1 MAKVRGG
8 YAYLTEEQRVFKRY
22 LKRIAFS
29 ITGRHFD
36 VCFISDGESL
46 GYTSGEEPR
55 TIFLA
60 WGHPYYK
67 GLSDKEVK
75 FFIMGIFAHELLHQ
89 LYTDFDYTR
98 RRISKMPSESVASVF
113 MKFANTLEDPAIEHR
128 APEAYG
134 GNLLAAL
141 RYTIRQIYDKAPD
154 VSHSGS
160 AFGEL
165 MSALIDFG
173 DVGFVK
179 GSFTSED
186 AYKTFIQIA
195 PLYNKGI
202 NERSGKKR
210 IDIAEKC
217 MEIARPLWEE
227 ELKEDE
233 ELREALK
240 ELLNSLMSQM
250 GKTSDQANPDDDDP
264 GDGSGS
270 DGQSEDQSDENL
282 SPEEQKAKERREK
295 TLEKIAEAAKEMGL
309 GNPNDDPDNA
319 GKQDSDDRSG
329 SGPDSKESDKESDK
343 NSEGMKNI
351 PEKADKKSDKGTD
364 DMEGSSKGTD
374 TGTSDAD
381 TSSSDKTDSD
391 LSGNTG
397 DEKET
402 SENSPAS
409 SSKGGKGTGSKPSM
423 HSFDLSPEE
432 KEQER
437 RENIKAAKRNA
448 EDLARNLKQLSAEID
463 HEQQEMDK
471 ESRESADTEKLPDV
485 SCEPLYNGKTAKIM
499 NVKAGDPKDIFRYTG
514 SSTLYAEMV
523 AKNRGKIKK
532 LSKGLKAIFETEKEE
547 SRRST
552 SGQYNIVRGSI
563 ATTSRIFD
571 KRRDPGD
578 KADTAVAVAID
589 CSGSMMNENK
599 YLAARDAACILG
611 EALRECNIPH
621 YMFGFTAD
629 CAGADAYHVHYV
641 TWKTWRS
648 AKAHESLSEI
658 FPESDNFDSYAVT
671 YAQEL
676 LKEVPQK
683 NKVLIMISDGLPAS
697 YAYRSISDGVKK
709 TSKAIKEAK
718 KTASVCGI
726 AIGNDIDSE
735 VLQSMYGANFI
746 HIGRTEDFSNVVIKR
761 LLKTIDNLK

>member
-22 LKRIAFS
+22 LERIAFS

-55 TIFLA
+55 TIYLA

-154 VSHSGS
+154 VSHSGG
-160 AFGEL
+160 AFEEL

-210 IDIAEKC
+210 IDIAEEC

-227 ELKEDE
+227 ELKKDE
-233 ELREALK
+233 EMREALK

-250 GKTSDQANPDDDDP
+250 GKTSDQANPDDDDS

-270 DGQSEDQSDENL
+270 DEQSEDQSNENL

-309 GNPNDDPDNA
+309 GNSDDDSDNA
-319 GKQDSDDRSG
+319 G
-329 SGPDSKESDKESDK
+329 
-343 NSEGMKNI
+343 
-351 PEKADKKSDKGTD
+351 
-364 DMEGSSKGTD
+364 
-374 TGTSDAD
+374 
-381 TSSSDKTDSD
+381 
-391 LSGNTG
+391 
-397 DEKET
+397 DEKGT
-402 SENSPAS
+402 SENSPSS
-409 SSKGGKGTGSKPSM
+409 SSKGGKGTGSESSM

-448 EDLARNLKQLSAEID
+448 EELARNLEQLSAEID

-471 ESRESADTEKLPDV
+471 ESRESADMEKLPDV

-589 CSGSMMNENK
+589 CSGSMMNENR

-726 AIGNDIDSE
+726 AIGNDTDSE
-735 VLQSMYGANFI
+735 ILQSMYGANFI